1 MEGVMILD
9 TITTPVYSFGW
20 SGWCWALIPIAL
32 LAIYLIIFGHENR
45 KYASARRW
53 RCIGIIVFVVSLWVG
68 IGICSVDNVKHEK
81 TYQVLVDSTVNMEQF
96 RANYEILEQVG
107 ITYIIKMR

>member
-1 MEGVMILD
+1 MEGIMILN

-20 SGWCWALIPIAL
+20 NGWCWALIPIAL
-32 LAIYLIIFGHENR
+32 LAICLVIFGHENR
-45 KYASARRW
+45 RHVSGRRW
-53 RCIGIIVFVVSLWVG
+53 RFIGIVILVISLCLG
-68 IGICSVDNVKHEK
+68 TAIGFIDNVEHEK
-81 TYQVLVDSTVNMEQF
+81 TYQVLVDSTVDMERF